1 MFELKPLSID
11 AIPNALEKAK
21 HYRLLNQP
29 WQTESICR
37 DILEVQPDHHQA
49 QINLILAMTDQF
61 PIMDRIFEARELC
74 ARLTDEYERLYY
86 RGLVAERSGKASL
99 GKTGP
104 RVRYIAYQYYRK
116 AMDFYEKAEKVRPID
131 NQDVVL
137 RWNACVRTLSEFKLE
152 PSPEEDTVEPLLD
165 V

>member
-1 MFELKPLSID
+1 
-11 AIPNALEKAK
+11 
-21 HYRLLNQP
+21 
-29 WQTESICR
+29 
-37 DILEVQPDHHQA
+37 
-49 QINLILAMTDQF
+49 
-61 PIMDRIFEARELC
+61 MDRTFEARELC

-104 RVRYIAYQYYRK
+104 RVRYIAYHHYRK
-116 AMDFYEKAEKVRPID
+116 AMDFYEKAEKLRPVD